1 VIPLRGIKK
10 TKMKKYIFGATVAV
24 VIILTVMG
32 ANSQQNLEKPEK
44 QNREI
49 SLKIGEVE
57 VKTTYES
64 LGISVITGKI

>member
-1 VIPLRGIKK
+1 
-10 TKMKKYIFGATVAV
+10 MKKYIFGATVAV